1 MTAVDARVAVGAT
14 GLLRTFNAAGV
25 LSAADVH
32 LAARLGRLGEETD
45 EAVLLAAA
53 LVARSTR
60 NGSVVLDVRTAATT
74 TVADELPDAEP
85 VDVAALPWP
94 EPGAW
99 LAALTASPLVGDG
112 SPELPPGTQPSGPLT
127 PLRLHDG
134 LVWLD
139 RYWQQEGTVARAL
152 LDRAAAAPPPLDPE
166 AVRAALVRL
175 WPDEDAVDQ
184 RAATAAALLH
194 PVAVVG
200 GGPGTG
206 KTTTVARLLAALV
219 ATAPEG
225 RVPRWALAAPTGKA
239 AARLQESIH
248 QAAATQLAV
257 REGGV
262 LTPPEA
268 EALRASTATTLH
280 RLLQIPRNGRPRR
293 HAGDPLPHDVVV
305 VDEAS
310 MVSLTLMTRL
320 LDALRPDARLVLVG
334 DPDQLASVEA
344 GAVLADLV
352 DPVREQVTRGGPGGQ
367 PARTA
372 AARERLAAVLPDLS
386 AAGSSPAGAPDAS
399 DSPGARLR
407 DGVVLLRRVHRFA
420 ESGGVGRLAEAL
432 RAGDADATVA
442 LLQDRRTPGLTWLE
456 LPEDG
461 AITPAAVEHLQAR
474 TTALAD
480 RLVHLAGWREGELV
494 PAPED
499 DVRSALDT
507 LGTHRL
513 LCAHRSGPFGVAPWS
528 ATMAT
533 WSVAATGVLPRRD
546 GRYPG
551 QPLLVTAN
559 DPDTG
564 LSNGDSGLVV
574 VGAEGTL
581 VAAFSTGGPEPLVLP
596 LGRLGDVRPL
606 YASTVH
612 RAQGSQLDEVTVLL
626 PPADSPLATTQTLYT
641 AVTRARSRVTVIG
654 SAEAVRRSVL
664 RRAARA
670 TGLRLRL
677 A

>member
-1 MTAVDARVAVGAT
+1 MTAADARLAVGAG
-14 GLLRTFNAAGV
+14 GLLRTFNEAGV
-25 LSAADVH
+25 LTAADVH

-45 EAVLLAAA
+45 ESVLLAAA

-60 NGSVVLDVRTAATT
+60 NGSVVLDVRAAATS
-74 TVADELPDAEP
+74 TVADEPSEGEP
-85 VDVAALPWP
+85 VDITTLPWP
-94 EPGAW
+94 EPEAW
-99 LAALTASPLVGDG
+99 LAALAASPLVGDG
-112 SPELPPGTQPSGPLT
+112 GPQVPLGAQPGQPLT

-134 LVWLD
+134 LLWLD
-139 RYWQQEGTVARAL
+139 RYWQQEGRVAAALLARASG
-152 LDRAAAAPPPLDPE
+152 PPPALDPE
-166 AVRAALVRL
+166 KVRAALVRL

-248 QAAATQLAV
+248 EAAATQL
-257 REGGV
+257 RGGEGGV
-262 LTPPEA
+262 LTAPEA

-280 RLLQIPRNGRPRR
+280 RLLQIPRNGPPRR

-352 DPVREQVTRGGPGGQ
+352 DPVREQVSGSGRGAG

-372 AARERLAAVLPDLS
+372 AALEQLAAVLPDPLP
-386 AAGSSPAGAPDAS
+386 AALPGAPAGGTP

-432 RAGDADATVA
+432 RVGDPDAALA
-442 LLQDRRTPGLTWLE
+442 LLEDRWTPGLTWFP
-456 LPEDG
+456 LPDDG
-461 AITPAAVEHLQAR
+461 SITAAAVEHVHAR
-474 TTALAD
+474 TAQLAEQ
-480 RLVHLAGWREGELV
+480 LVHLAGWRGGELL
-494 PAPED
+494 PAPAD
-499 DVRSALDT
+499 DVRAALDA

-513 LCAHRSGPFGVAPWS
+513 LCAHRAGPYGVGPWS
-528 ATMAT
+528 TTMAR
-533 WSVAATGVLPRRD
+533 WSVEATGVLPRRD

-574 VGAEGTL
+574 VGPEGTL
-581 VAAFSTGGPEPLVLP
+581 VAAFSTGGPAPLILP

-641 AVTRARSRVTVIG
+641 AVTRARSRVTVVG

>member
-1 MTAVDARVAVGAT
+1 MTSLDARVAVGAT
-14 GLLRTFNAAGV
+14 GLLRTFNEAGV
-25 LSAADVH
+25 LTAADVH
-32 LAARLGRLGEETD
+32 LATRLGRLGEEAD

-60 NGSVVLDVRTAATT
+60 NGSVVLDVRSASAT
-74 TVADELPDAEP
+74 TVADELPDGEP
-85 VDVAALPWP
+85 VDVATLPWP
-94 EPGAW
+94 EPAAW
-99 LAALTASPLVGDG
+99 LAALSASPLVGDG
-112 SPELPPGTQPSGPLT
+112 SPEVPLGAPSGRALT

-134 LVWLD
+134 LLWLD
-139 RYWQQEGTVARAL
+139 RYWQQEGTVAQAL
-152 LDRAAAAPPPLDPE
+152 LARAVAPAPALDPE
-166 AVRAALVRL
+166 TVRAALVRL
-175 WPDEDAVDQ
+175 WPDADAVDQ
-184 RAATAAALLH
+184 RAATAAALLQ

-219 ATAPEG
+219 ATAPDG

-239 AARLQESIH
+239 AARLQESI
-248 QAAATQLAV
+248 QEAAATQVAGQA
-257 REGGV
+257 GGV

-320 LDALRPDARLVLVG
+320 LDALRPDARLLLVG

-352 DPVREQVTRGGPGGQ
+352 DPVREQVLASGPGGQ

-372 AARERLAAVLPDLS
+372 GAQQRFAAVLPDV
-386 AAGSSPAGAPDAS
+386 APRPPSQIAP

-432 RAGDADATVA
+432 RAGDPEATLA
-442 LLQDRRTPGLTWLE
+442 LLADRRTPGLAWLE

-461 AITPAAVEHLQAR
+461 AITPAAVDHLQAR

-480 RLVHLAGWREGELV
+480 RLVHLAGWRDGELV
-494 PAPED
+494 AAPDE
-499 DVRSALDT
+499 DVRAALDT

-513 LCAHRSGPFGVAPWS
+513 LCAHRAGPFGVGPWS
-528 ATMAT
+528 ATMAR
-533 WSVAATGVLPRRD
+533 WSVEATGVLPRRD

-574 VGAEGTL
+574 VGPEGTL
-581 VAAFSTGGPEPLVLP
+581 VAAFSTGGSDPLVLP

-612 RAQGSQLDEVTVLL
+612 RAQGSQLDEVSVLL